1 MDDATYKIRVKL
13 LHLLTPKTDKSSTFS
28 KDFEL
33 FLKIVLNC
41 RSQQIWRK
49 SVLSGKFKNLLSK
62 HWKNFIKTK
71 KSISKNSSNW
81 SDIQILHTKRVQIF
95 RLVNFISFY
104 EFCKKNYFVEWTVK
118 CQLCHVSCHIFAS
131 ILKEANS
138 EFWSYLVNIRSNLSK

>member
-49 SVLSGKFKNLLSK
+49 TGKVF
-62 HWKNFIKTK
+62 
-71 KSISKNSSNW
+71 
-81 SDIQILHTKRVQIF
+81 
-95 RLVNFISFY
+95 
-104 EFCKKNYFVEWTVK
+104 
-118 CQLCHVSCHIFAS
+118 
-131 ILKEANS
+131 
-138 EFWSYLVNIRSNLSK
+138 

>member
-62 HWKNFIKTK
+62 H
-71 KSISKNSSNW
+71 
-81 SDIQILHTKRVQIF
+81 
-95 RLVNFISFY
+95 
-104 EFCKKNYFVEWTVK
+104 
-118 CQLCHVSCHIFAS
+118 
-131 ILKEANS
+131 
-138 EFWSYLVNIRSNLSK
+138 